1 MKRFKKARKASQ
13 NQEFV
18 FSNDKVNKLLEKM
31 LQIVKKYKELGVVVG
46 AVSVC
51 LWNIICS
58 AYYRA
63 YALGLGVDEHYIQ
76 NDSHSL
82 ITSIL
87 VFAVGLLFAVPL
99 FKMLFKQM
107 EINETGVKPT
117 VLSILKSFLYIALS
131 LLIIIIIGMICKWRM
146 VIELVAAP
154 MVLIAFFTASIL
166 VSFIQL
172 LLRLVKSIN
181 KKRKLILKKIKAKN
195 VDDNNEP
202 QEASSD
208 GSEDKKTNCPEKKQQ
223 SAETNKLWLCFMAF
237 AMLLAIVFFAYF
249 LFFAA
254 GMYKATSRV
263 EFRFLVEDLNCEISA
278 TTNSYN
284 TNLILSET
292 DDYYCLAEYEV
303 KENDGSE
310 MITIISSRQTIIP
323 KSELKD
329 KVFIVQKRF
338 ENAQFVKSYV

>member
-51 LWNIICS
+51 LWNIVSS

-99 FKMLFKQM
+99 FKMLFYQM
-107 EINETGVKPT
+107 DINETGVKPT
-117 VLSILKSFLYIALS
+117 FLSIGKSFLYIALS

-154 MVLIAFFTASIL
+154 MILIAFFTASIL
-166 VSFIQL
+166 VYFIQL
-172 LLRLVKSIN
+172 LLRFVKWIN
-181 KKRKLILKKIKAKN
+181 KKRKLILKRIKAKN
-195 VDDNNEP
+195 VDDNNKP

-208 GSEDKKTNCPEKKQQ
+208 AEDDKKTNCPNKQQ
-223 SAETNKLWLCFMAF
+223 SMEIKKLWLCFMAI

-249 LFFAA
+249 LFSVA
-254 GMYKATSRV
+254 GIYNATSRK

-310 MITIISSRQTIIP
+310 MITIISSRQPIIP

-338 ENAQFVKSYV
+338 ENAQFVKS